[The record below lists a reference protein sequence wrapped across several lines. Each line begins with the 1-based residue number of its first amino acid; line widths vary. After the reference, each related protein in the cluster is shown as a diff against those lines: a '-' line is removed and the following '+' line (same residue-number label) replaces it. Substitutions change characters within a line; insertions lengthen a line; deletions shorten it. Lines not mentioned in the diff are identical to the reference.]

1 MNNEVQNKQNVKVVV
16 KVEITTLLNS
26 DGKFNKRKM
35 ERLAM
40 VFTNLMNSGIHVIIV
55 SSGAIFLGSAKLGFT
70 NQPEGLIKKQA
81 IAAVGQVE
89 LMRYYRYYFDMFN
102 QMVAQVLLTGDVIKD
117 PVRNRNARN
126 TLMNLLSKK
135 IIPIINENDS
145 VSTDDIELDDNYYMV
160 LNVASLVDAELILIK
175 SVKDAEYLLVPRKNS
190 GENLTVKESEII
202 ESIDNISHQIDYG
215 NYLSNP
221 FPSGFNEL
229 FFN

>member
-1 MNNEVQNKQNVKVVV
+1 
-16 KVEITTLLNS
+16 
-26 DGKFNKRKM
+26 
-35 ERLAM
+35 
-40 VFTNLMNSGIHVIIV
+40 
-55 SSGAIFLGSAKLGFT
+55 
-70 NQPEGLIKKQA
+70 
-81 IAAVGQVE
+81 
-89 LMRYYRYYFDMFN
+89 FDMFN
-102 QMVAQVLLTGDVIKD
+102 QMVAQVLLTGDVITD

-126 TLMNLLSKK
+126 TLTNLLSKK

-229 FFN
+229 CFN